1 MTLAL
6 NDVTPGHQNLG
17 GLNSIALT
25 FSSAIRAIAPALFS
39 SLYAYGV
46 THQILG
52 GQFGIVIIA
61 VIAGGFWVVCQF
73 LPKQVEDKPDDKKK
87 GEEQQD
93 EALGDGIG
101 DAVKKLSHD
110 RDSEAQPLLLNGNA
124 SRG

>member
-52 GQFGIVIIA
+52 GQFGIIIIA
-61 VIAGGFWVVCQF
+61 VIAGGFWVACQA

-87 GEEQQD
+87 GEGQQD
-93 EALGDGIG
+93 EALGDEIG
-101 DAVKKLSHD
+101 DAAKKLSHGQ
-110 RDSEAQPLLLNGNA
+110 DSETQPLLLNGNA